1 MGLGN
6 VVNQL
11 HNQDSLADTGTT
23 EQTNLTTLGVGGE
36 EVDNLDTSD
45 QDLLLDAHLGELG
58 SLSVDGAPL
67 VNWVTNNVDNS
78 TEGLGTDGDHDGR
91 TSVEDLLAT
100 DKTLSTVHSNGTD
113 SVLSQV
119 LGNLE
124 HKLGFAVGHS
134 QGVEDLWETIIEL
147 NVDDGTND

>member
-1 MGLGN
+1 MVFFYNISNL
-6 VVNQL
+6 
-11 HNQDSLADTGTT
+11 SLVSG
-23 EQTNLTTLGVGGE
+23 
-36 EVDNLDTSD
+36 
-45 QDLLLDAHLGELG
+45 
-58 SLSVDGAPL
+58 DGAPL

-78 TEGLGTDGDHDGR
+78 TEGLGTDGDHDGG

-124 HKLGFAVGHS
+124 HKLGFAVGHTKKY
-134 QGVEDLWETIIEL
+134 LFKIL
-147 NVDDGTND
+147 KLM